1 VSIKDRGF
9 ASISMK
15 RMREIASLGGKAV
28 HAKGTGNK
36 WTTHTAMLAG
46 RKGGAAS
53 AAKRRERE
61 HGSSRP

>member
-1 VSIKDRGF
+1 
-9 ASISMK
+9 MK

-36 WTTHTAMLAG
+36 WTSHTAMLAG
-46 RKGGAAS
+46 RIGGAAS

-61 HGSSRP
+61 HGSSQP

>member
-36 WTTHTAMLAG
+36 WTSHTAMLAG
-46 RKGGAAS
+46 RKGGAVG
-53 AAKRRERE
+53 AAKRLAAKQAQ
-61 HGSSRP
+61 S